1 MIYVIEDDRGWES
14 YYRRLLK
21 RDDVKY
27 FHDGVA
33 AIAEMDEEV
42 PDLVILDVLLTGPTG
57 FAVLNEMR
65 SYPELMNVPAAIV
78 SSVSLGDDIA
88 EKYGVVATF
97 DKGKMQ
103 PKDLLDLVGRYAG
116 FKNESDCSEAY
127 GLRRSG

>member
-33 AIAEMDEEV
+33 AIAEMDEEA

-65 SYPELMNVPAAIV
+65 SYPELMNVPVAIV

-103 PKDLLDLVGRYAG
+103 PKDLLDLVGRYA
-116 FKNESDCSEAY
+116 
-127 GLRRSG
+127 